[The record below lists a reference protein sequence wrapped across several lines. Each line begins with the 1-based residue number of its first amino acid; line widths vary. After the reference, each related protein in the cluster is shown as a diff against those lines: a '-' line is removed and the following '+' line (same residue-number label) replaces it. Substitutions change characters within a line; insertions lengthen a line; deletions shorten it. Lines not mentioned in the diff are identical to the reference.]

1 MFAYQRN
8 RHVPYG
14 VKDLEFYLY
23 LSVFVLL
30 YLLSN
35 ELVSRLPEEIGYF
48 APHLV
53 CTVVGTLFFGY
64 TFGLATA
71 LLAPLL
77 FYFFIGVSEIRLATD
92 MVSKLLVIFLIFVLY
107 RKAFVV
113 KAWELVLA
121 ILVAS
126 FVGRLAMLFFGDSF
140 AGIAVGYFYSVP
152 GLVVS
157 GLLSILLLKAMDR
170 VERLG

>member
-1 MFAYQRN
+1 
-8 RHVPYG
+8 
-14 VKDLEFYLY
+14 
-23 LSVFVLL
+23 
-30 YLLSN
+30 
-35 ELVSRLPEEIGYF
+35 
-48 APHLV
+48 
-53 CTVVGTLFFGY
+53 
-64 TFGLATA
+64 
-71 LLAPLL
+71 
-77 FYFFIGVSEIRLATD
+77 
-92 MVSKLLVIFLIFVLY
+92 LIFVLY

>member
-92 MVSKLLVIFLIFVLY
+92 MVSKLLVVFLIFVLY

-126 FVGRLAMLFFGDSF
+126 FVGRLAMLFFGDSL